1 MLEKFKA
8 MFKSRRF
15 WVGVSGVLVICAD
28 SVLGEGTVNPETVQM
43 VTLLAAAWIVGDSLR
58 ETA

>member
-1 MLEKFKA
+1 MIKFQA

-15 WVGVSGVLVICAD
+15 WVGIEALAVTCAD
-28 SVLGEGTVNPETVQM
+28 TFFGEGVVDPDTVQH
-43 VTLLAAAWIVGDSLR
+43 VTMLVAAWIVGDSLR

>member
-28 SVLGEGTVNPETVQM
+28 SLLGEGTVNPETVQT
-43 VTLLAAAWIVGDSLR
+43 VTLLAAAWILGDSLR
-58 ETA
+58 ETT

>member
-1 MLEKFKA
+1 MTKFQA

-15 WVGVSGVLVICAD
+15 WGGIAALAVTCAD
-28 SVLGEGTVNPETVQM
+28 TFFGEGVVDPDTVQH
-43 VTLLAAAWIVGDSLR
+43 VTMLVAAWIVGDSLR

>member
-1 MLEKFKA
+1 MKKIQA

-15 WVGVSGVLVICAD
+15 WAGIAALAVTCTD
-28 SVLGEGTVNPETVQM
+28 TFFGEGVVDPDTIQH
-43 VTLLAAAWIVGDSLR
+43 VTMLVAAWIVGDSLR

>member
-1 MLEKFKA
+1 MTKFQA

-15 WVGVSGVLVICAD
+15 WVGIAALAVTCAD
-28 SVLGEGTVNPETVQM
+28 TFFGEGVVDADTVQH
-43 VTLLAAAWIVGDSLR
+43 VTMLVAAWIVGDSLR

>member
-15 WVGVSGVLVICAD
+15 WVGVAGVLVICAD
-28 SVLGEGTVNPETVQM
+28 SVLGEGTVNAETVQM
-43 VTLLAAAWIVGDSLR
+43 VTLLAAAWIGGDSLR

>member
-28 SVLGEGTVNPETVQM
+28 TVLGEGTVNPETVQM

-58 ETA
+58 ETT

>member
-1 MLEKFKA
+1 MTKFQA

-15 WVGVSGVLVICAD
+15 WVGIAALAVTCAD
-28 SVLGEGTVNPETVQM
+28 TFFGEGVVAPATVQH
-43 VTLLAAAWIVGDSLR
+43 VTMLVAAWIVGDSLR